1 MKHRQLILR
10 LLGLALIL
18 TAVGILAVQQIQ
30 NILARKANEQL
41 VAMIDGQLP
50 EKTSGSPA
58 DYSDARMPVLQVD
71 GVDYVCLIEVPELG
85 VQLPVRNVWD
95 TKDLSHGPCRYWG
108 SIYDGSFILG
118 GSYLEGQFDFCS
130 RLDLGQR
137 IVIRDMLGAE
147 FRCSV
152 SRIDRSSSV
161 EFEEFSH
168 EEYPLTLF
176 VREKYESRY
185 ILVRCQWDY

>member
-30 NILARKANEQL
+30 NIMARKANGQL
-41 VAMIDGQLP
+41 AEMITAQLP
-50 EKTSGSPA
+50 ERTTGSPA
-58 DYSDARMPVLQVD
+58 DYSDAQMPVLQVD
-71 GVDYVCLIEVPELG
+71 GADYVCLMEVPELG
-85 VQLPVRNVWD
+85 VLLPVRNDWD
-95 TKDLSHGPCRYWG
+95 TKDLAHGPCRFWG
-108 SIYDGSFILG
+108 SIYDGSFVLG

-130 RLDLGQR
+130 RLDVGQR

-152 SRIDRSSSV
+152 SRIDRSGSA
-161 EFEEFSH
+161 EFEDLSD

-185 ILVRCQWDY
+185 IVVRCQWDY